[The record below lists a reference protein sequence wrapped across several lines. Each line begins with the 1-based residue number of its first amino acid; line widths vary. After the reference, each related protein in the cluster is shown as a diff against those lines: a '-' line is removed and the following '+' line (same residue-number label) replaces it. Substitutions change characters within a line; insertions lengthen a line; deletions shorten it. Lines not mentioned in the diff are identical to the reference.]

1 MQQVT
6 FFYSIRF
13 KFIIFVSA
21 LIVLIMALVNSV
33 FLVRER
39 GMIEERI
46 KSESF
51 LLLDIVINSSEDFIL
66 KQNSSALQA
75 IINKIKKEKNISY
88 IQIYLADTKQC
99 LVHLSDSE
107 KQQSMGKKDKE
118 EIDQLLRTPKPVSK
132 RIDYK
137 GNIYIDVSK
146 NIMQDNKPY
155 ALISLGMSLENMG
168 RELKMTNYY
177 VLIIGIAAIIIGL
190 IVAVFL
196 ANITLNPLEKLLSIV
211 KLMSIGEFSQK
222 VSVKT
227 KDEFGVLSGTFNKMS
242 TNIAT
247 LYHVTSAMSF
257 MNDTEHLL
265 SLILNKA
272 LIALKSDHGSLML
285 LDEEAK
291 YLQVKVVCGL
301 KNEPKSFVRIPVGE
315 GIAGTVAKIGVPMII
330 NSGFHDDRF
339 KIFRPDPA
347 DEKSIKSLLCVPL
360 KSDEKIFGVI
370 NIINKKDSVFEKD
383 DCQFLSVLA
392 SQAAISLAKAKL
404 YEDSITDGLT
414 KLYIHRYFQNRL
426 LEEIKRA
433 LRYNSNVSLLMIDLD
448 HFKNLNDTY
457 GHQQG
462 DIILATTSAII
473 KDSIR
478 ENIDI
483 ACRYGGEELSVIMP
497 ETDTVGAQK
506 VADRLRV
513 KIESQMYSVNN
524 NNLSITVSMGIATFP
539 EHLIKKEDPE
549 EKDIL
554 LKKSD
559 AEKKD
564 GLIKKADEA
573 LYLAKACGR
582 NRVVLASELP
592 F

>member
-1 MQQVT
+1 MQQVP

-21 LIVLIMALVNSV
+21 FIVLIMALVNSV
-33 FLVRER
+33 FFVRER

-46 KSESF
+46 KGEAF
-51 LLLDIVINSSEDFIL
+51 LLLDTFLDTAKEAIL
-66 KQNSSALQA
+66 TNDTQALNI
-75 IINKIKKEKNISY
+75 IINKITKEKNFSY
-88 IQIYLADTKQC
+88 IQIYPADTKQC
-99 LVHLSDSE
+99 LVHWTNSKKE
-107 KQQSMGKKDKE
+107 QNIGKKNKE
-118 EIDQLLRTPKPVSK
+118 EVDRILRMYKPFSQ

-137 GNIYIDVSK
+137 GNIYIEVSK
-146 NIMQDNKPY
+146 TIKENNKAY
-155 ALISLGMSLENMG
+155 ALVSFGMSLENMG
-168 RELKMTNYY
+168 RELRMTTYY
-177 VLIIGIAAIIIGL
+177 VLIIGMAAIIIGL

-227 KDEFGVLSGTFNKMS
+227 KDEFGLLSTTFNKMS

-272 LIALKSDHGSLML
+272 LLALKSDHGSLML
-285 LDEEAK
+285 LDEDGK
-291 YLQVKVVCGL
+291 YLQVRVVCGL

-315 GIAGTVAKIGVPMII
+315 GVAGIVAQTGNPMII

-339 KIFRPDPA
+339 KIFRPDPS

-370 NIINKKDSVFEKD
+370 NIVNKANAVFEKD

-392 SQAAISLAKAKL
+392 SQAAMSLAKAKL

-414 KLYIHRYFQNRL
+414 KLYIHRYFQSRL

-462 DIILATTSAII
+462 DIVLATTSAII
-473 KDSIR
+473 KESIR
-478 ENIDI
+478 ENLDI
-483 ACRYGGEELSVIMP
+483 SCRYGGEELSVIMP
-497 ETDTVGAQK
+497 ETDITGAK
-506 VADRLRV
+506 ILAERLRI
-513 KIESQMYSVNN
+513 KIESQIYSVNN

-539 EHLIKKEDPE
+539 SDLIKKDDPDDKSE
-549 EKDIL
+549 IL
-554 LKKSD
+554 NKTD

-564 GLIKKADEA
+564 ALIKKADEA

-582 NRVVLASELP
+582 NRVILASELP